1 MLRRTDASG
10 QQSGPQ
16 EQFTR
21 CAGAPELL
29 LSIPSKI
36 VISMANER
44 ILIVED
50 DAEIAEVLAA
60 YLHRDGYL
68 TRACRDGRDAM
79 QMFAQWQPD
88 LVLLDYMLPHVGGS
102 EILAAI
108 RRAGDVPVIMV
119 TAVVGEVE
127 KLGALLYGA
136 DDYVVKPFNP
146 KEVVARVQ
154 VILKRSRGSQR
165 SAQPRLAFGILEIDL
180 EAVMACV
187 AGNEVP
193 LDLTITEFKLLAT
206 LMRQPRKAFSRSEL
220 LEACLPESDA
230 LERVV
235 DTHVHNLRRK
245 LEEQGVRGVPLA
257 VRGVGYRLG
266 EPG

>member
-1 MLRRTDASG
+1 
-10 QQSGPQ
+10 
-16 EQFTR
+16 
-21 CAGAPELL
+21 
-29 LSIPSKI
+29 
-36 VISMANER
+36 MANER

-50 DAEIAEVLAA
+50 DPQIADVLAA
-60 YLHRDGYL
+60 YLQRDGFL
-68 TRACRDGRDAM
+68 TALCHDGGKAM

-88 LVLLDYMLPHVGGS
+88 LVLLDYMLPQVSGR
-102 EILAAI
+102 ELLAAM

-119 TAVVGEVE
+119 TAVDGEVE
-127 KLGALLYGA
+127 KVGALLYGA

-154 VILKRSRGSQR
+154 VILKRSRGAQQR
-165 SAQPRLAFGILEIDL
+165 NAQARLACGPLEIDL
-180 EAVMACV
+180 EAVAAHV
-187 AGNEVP
+187 AGNARP

-206 LMRQPRKAFSRSEL
+206 LMRHPRKAFSRAEL
-220 LEACLPESDA
+220 LEACLPESGA

-245 LEEQGVRGVPLA
+245 LEEQGVQGVPLA

-266 EPG
+266 QAG

>member
-1 MLRRTDASG
+1 
-10 QQSGPQ
+10 
-16 EQFTR
+16 
-21 CAGAPELL
+21 
-29 LSIPSKI
+29 
-36 VISMANER
+36 MANER

-50 DAEIAEVLAA
+50 DSQIAEVLAA
-60 YLHRDGYL
+60 YLQRDGYL
-68 TRACRDGRDAM
+68 TSICRDGGEAM
-79 QMFAQWQPD
+79 QMFRQWQPD
-88 LVLLDYMLPHVGGS
+88 LVLLDYMLPQVGGN

-119 TAVVGEVE
+119 TAVDGEVE
-127 KLGALLYGA
+127 KLGALRYGA

-154 VILKRSRGSQR
+154 VILKRVRNISQQ
-165 SAQPRLAFGILEIDL
+165 SAQSQLAWGPLELDL
-180 EAVMACV
+180 DAVMARV
-187 AGNEVP
+187 AGKAGP

-206 LMRQPRKAFSRSEL
+206 LMRHPRKAFSRLEL

-245 LEEQGVRGVPLA
+245 LEDQGVSGILTA

-266 EPG
+266 DSR

>member
-1 MLRRTDASG
+1 
-10 QQSGPQ
+10 
-16 EQFTR
+16 
-21 CAGAPELL
+21 
-29 LSIPSKI
+29 
-36 VISMANER
+36 MANER

-50 DAEIAEVLAA
+50 DPQIADVLAA
-60 YLHRDGYL
+60 YLQRDGFL
-68 TRACRDGRDAM
+68 TALCHDGGKAM

-88 LVLLDYMLPHVGGS
+88 LVLLDYMLPQVSGR
-102 EILAAI
+102 ELLAAM

-119 TAVVGEVE
+119 TAVDGEVE
-127 KLGALLYGA
+127 KVGALLYGA

-154 VILKRSRGSQR
+154 VILKRSRGAQQR
-165 SAQPRLAFGILEIDL
+165 NAQARLACGALEIDL
-180 EAVMACV
+180 EAVAAHV
-187 AGNEVP
+187 AGNARP

-206 LMRQPRKAFSRSEL
+206 LMRHPRKAFSRAEL
-220 LEACLPESDA
+220 LEACLPESGA

-245 LEEQGVRGVPLA
+245 LEEQGVQGVPLA

-266 EPG
+266 QAG

>member
-1 MLRRTDASG
+1 
-10 QQSGPQ
+10 
-16 EQFTR
+16 
-21 CAGAPELL
+21 
-29 LSIPSKI
+29 
-36 VISMANER
+36 MANER

-68 TRACRDGRDAM
+68 TTVCPDGREAM
-79 QMFAQWQPD
+79 KVFAQWQPD

-108 RRAGDVPVIMV
+108 RRVGDVPVIMV
-119 TAVVGEVE
+119 TAVEGEVE

-154 VILKRSRGSQR
+154 VVLKRSRGSQR
-165 SAQPRLAFGILEIDL
+165 NAQPRLACGTLEIDL
-180 EAVMACV
+180 EAVMARV
-187 AGNEVP
+187 VGNEVP

-220 LEACLPESDA
+220 LEASLPESDA

-235 DTHVHNLRRK
+235 DTHVHNLRKK
-245 LEEQGVRGVPLA
+245 LEEQGVRGIPLA

-266 EPG
+266 DPG